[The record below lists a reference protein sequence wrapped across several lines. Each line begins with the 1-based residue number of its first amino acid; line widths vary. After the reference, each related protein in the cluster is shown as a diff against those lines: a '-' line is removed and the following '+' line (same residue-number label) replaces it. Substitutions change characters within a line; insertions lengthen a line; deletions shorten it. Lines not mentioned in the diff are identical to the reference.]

1 MNNKIKIKTTNG
13 PQVHWNGVAEGL
25 SRGRT
30 IALQYANICTAEEGN
45 KRWSCRTTN
54 DCTRDAI
61 DRSYREW
68 NLRTE
73 RELEKKIKIQKLKI
87 KKRKNN

>member
-1 MNNKIKIKTTNG
+1 
-13 PQVHWNGVAEGL
+13 VHWNGAAEGL
-25 SRGRT
+25 FRGRT
-30 IALQYANICTAEEGN
+30 IVLQYANVRTAEEGN
-45 KRWSCRTTN
+45 KRWSCRTAN
-54 DCTRDAI
+54 DRTRDAI

-87 KKRKNN
+87 KNEKKTTKIKIKLNLISKI